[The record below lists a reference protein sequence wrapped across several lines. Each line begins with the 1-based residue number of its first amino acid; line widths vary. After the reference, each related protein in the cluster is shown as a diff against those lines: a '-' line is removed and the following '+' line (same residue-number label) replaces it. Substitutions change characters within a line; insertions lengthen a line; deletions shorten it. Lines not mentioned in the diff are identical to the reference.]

1 MALIFP
7 VRSPSTQNW
16 RIAFGPETS
25 TLGEKRSIK
34 NMGITHVLDLRAEAP
49 SDAVAWAILGVAYH
63 RDPEIDDGRRQPVSS
78 YVDGVSFAKSALST
92 PGAKVLI
99 HCAAGQYRSPAMVY
113 AVLRAGGI
121 LPVQAWDLITAAR
134 SNVDRQYVAGAEAA
148 VPSLPTIP
156 GSNLF
161 DSPAG
166 SPVAGAFLV
175 AAGVGMLAWA
185 AWSYRRHA
193 RQRA

>member
-1 MALIFP
+1 MALIYP
-7 VRSPSTQNW
+7 VRSGQSW

-49 SDAVAWAILGVAYH
+49 SDADAWASLGVVYQ
-63 RDPEIDDGRRQPVSS
+63 RDPQIDDGRRQPVSS
-78 YVDGVSFAKSALST
+78 YVDGVSFARSALSI
-92 PGAKVLI
+92 PGAKILI

-134 SNVDRQYVAGAEAA
+134 ATADRQYVSGAEAA
-148 VPSLPTIP
+148 VPSLPAIP
-156 GSNLF
+156 GAYLF
-161 DSPAG
+161 DSPAH
-166 SPVAGAFLV
+166 SPVLGALLIAAGA
-175 AAGVGMLAWA
+175 GMIAYA
-185 AWSYRRHA
+185 AWSYRRG
-193 RQRA
+193 R